1 MEEVYNSKGMTNAD
15 KEKKMYH
22 DYHGFADDGT
32 NGDENIVG
40 YLDQLLEGTN
50 QFSGLYD
57 REDLEINDA
66 SNEER
71 GQSERLVLKQKMH
84 RESKRLVVGKEL
96 TKEILQGSTLKR
108 NAPLITGRTLKT
120 HAESAHRNGKKA
132 LAIALQYLR
141 DGNLPSGA
149 TDEDYETHLLDQMYI
164 ELKGMKDTPGSS
176 GDDDDDDGAD
186 DSFDPASIRPESW
199 MFHGYMAFLLL
210 GPRGNDKYQSTLF
223 AIDDLKVAKGGSK
236 KDNGREAKRK
246 QEKLERSL
254 KRSVAAGAGGSPFKR
269 GMSIENRTSLEHK
282 GNLASVKLH
291 SGKVHGVPHYEQ
303 IGAGGTHSRYAAK
316 F

>member
-1 MEEVYNSKGMTNAD
+1 MNQTNFNLQTSKA
-15 KEKKMYH
+15 
-22 DYHGFADDGT
+22 
-32 NGDENIVG
+32 
-40 YLDQLLEGTN
+40 
-50 QFSGLYD
+50 
-57 REDLEINDA
+57 
-66 SNEER
+66 
-71 GQSERLVLKQKMH
+71 
-84 RESKRLVVGKEL
+84 GK
-96 TKEILQGSTLKR
+96 
-108 NAPLITGRTLKT
+108 
-120 HAESAHRNGKKA
+120 
-132 LAIALQYLR
+132 
-141 DGNLPSGA
+141 
-149 TDEDYETHLLDQMYI
+149 
-164 ELKGMKDTPGSS
+164 KDTPGSS